1 MYGTGNFRETHY
13 ILFSLHTHD
22 VVGLLCLL
30 CLVIFPH
37 TCLSTKLHVT
47 EDAVQLLLCWMRADE
62 SEINITWLP
71 LLTSNCKQVKT
82 GVKTTLWWIM
92 NNFTANKLIIASNC
106 QVIISK
112 NYYFSLHKCDKAG
125 NLWKVETEECDL
137 TCLVFCT
144 KTNCHQSIWRKSIK
158 MMAWSYCLSN
168 QDIDLIVIWPI
179 LNTDWKSASV
189 FDDTS
194 NWWEL
199 TTCFK
204 QTYACVIVVWT
215 RSMHVL

>member
-82 GVKTTLWWIM
+82 GVKTTL
-92 NNFTANKLIIASNC
+92 
-106 QVIISK
+106 
-112 NYYFSLHKCDKAG
+112 
-125 NLWKVETEECDL
+125 
-137 TCLVFCT
+137 
-144 KTNCHQSIWRKSIK
+144 
-158 MMAWSYCLSN
+158 
-168 QDIDLIVIWPI
+168 
-179 LNTDWKSASV
+179 
-189 FDDTS
+189 
-194 NWWEL
+194 
-199 TTCFK
+199 
-204 QTYACVIVVWT
+204 
-215 RSMHVL
+215 